1 MKKLVLLAKSRP
13 SSPLAVAKANTQRT
27 SAALAEKSATH
38 VAQQKQQRSYYV
50 TEINARWNKSLDG
63 IIGIGTLLLDAE
75 KTLDKQEYIR
85 LTRKDLPFTYS
96 VLRKFMR
103 LASCSRITDPANRSI
118 LPHSWNTLY
127 EISQMAAASFEK
139 AKALKIITPKCQWR
153 VIKAHRDK
161 FEPKHRKQV
170 APPIAIKGGIC
181 IQLSKQQILELQG
194 REYAVKQA
202 IATLLIR
209 KFHFSHPKVELK
221 AAA

>member
-1 MKKLVLLAKSRP
+1 MKKLSLQHSRP

-27 SAALAEKSATH
+27 SAALAEKSAAH

-75 KTLDKQEYIR
+75 KQLDKVSFNL
-85 LTRKDLPFTYS
+85 LTKVELPFTYS

-103 LASCSRITDPANRSI
+103 LASCSRITNPANRSI

-127 EISQMAAASFEK
+127 EISQMSAASFEK
-139 AKALKIITPKCQWR
+139 AKALKIITPTCHWKA
-153 VIKAHRDK
+153 IKAHRDK

-202 IATLLIR
+202 IAAVLIH
-209 KFHFSHPKVELK
+209 KFHFANPSVELK